1 MRRVA
6 QNCAEAWRRLLW
18 ASPVSSSATSVAVLT
33 LMYLARVAEGSESCN
48 SACRIAP
55 DAPHVWMLE
64 MNRKAITSAQ
74 LSEIAPPTA
83 VASVRSR
90 GTLR

>member
-1 MRRVA
+1 
-6 QNCAEAWRRLLW
+6 
-18 ASPVSSSATSVAVLT
+18 
-33 LMYLARVAEGSESCN
+33 
-48 SACRIAP
+48 
-55 DAPHVWMLE
+55 MLE

-74 LSEIAPPTA
+74 LNEIAPPTA

>member
-6 QNCAEAWRRLLW
+6 QNCAEAWRRLLC
-18 ASPVSSSATSVAVLT
+18 ASPVSSSATSVFVFT
-33 LMYLARVAEGSESCN
+33 LIY
-48 SACRIAP
+48 
-55 DAPHVWMLE
+55 VWMFE